1 MSFFDR
7 TAQSL
12 SPYTLLLTRV
22 LVGYMFL
29 LHGTSKFF
37 EIPVSLTGGNG
48 AVPLLS
54 LAGVSGV
61 LEIVGGILLIL
72 GLFTRFTAFILAG
85 HMAVAYFMV
94 HAAGGVIFDP
104 LTNKG
109 ESAALFS
116 MAFLLLWTTGPGK
129 FSLDAK
135 LGRSV

>member
-1 MSFFDR
+1 MQFIDNLSK
-7 TAQSL
+7 SL
-12 SPYTLLLTRV
+12 TPVTLLVARI
-22 LVGYMFL
+22 LVAYMFL

-37 EIPVSLTGGNG
+37 EIPISMTGGNG
-48 AVPLLS
+48 AVPFFS
-54 LAGVSGV
+54 IFGVSGV

-72 GLFTRFTAFILAG
+72 GLFTRLTAFILAG
-85 HMAVAYFMV
+85 HMAVAYFMI

-116 MAFLLLWTTGPGK
+116 MAFLLLWTTGAGK

-135 LGRSV
+135 LNIA